1 MQRAPKT
8 WHFRHTAASISSDDS
23 MSPLSPST
31 LSPLLLTAAVA
42 FAYYRRIRRQFGRQP
57 YQAKRSMVRT
67 GLLGVAVAALAF
79 AAVALPVAGVGLA
92 IGAGLAVGAA
102 LGAFALRH
110 TQIEASDGAR
120 WYTPNPWIGGALSLL
135 LIGRLAW
142 RFGQGP
148 LAGAGAAAPAMQNAS
163 PLTLGIAAT
172 LVAYYLVNGA
182 GLAWRMRSL
191 AACA

>member
-1 MQRAPKT
+1 M
-8 WHFRHTAASISSDDS
+8 SS
-23 MSPLSPST
+23 LSPST

-67 GLLGVAVAALAF
+67 GLLGLATAGLLF
-79 AAVALPVAGVGLA
+79 AAVALPVSGIGLA

-102 LGAFALRH
+102 LGVLALRH
-110 TQIEASDGAR
+110 TRIETSDGAR

-148 LAGAGAAAPAMQNAS
+148 LGGAGAAAPAMQNAS
-163 PLTLGIAAT
+163 PLTLAIAAT

-191 AACA
+191 AA

>member
-1 MQRAPKT
+1 MT
-8 WHFRHTAASISSDDS
+8 
-23 MSPLSPST
+23 PLSPST
-31 LSPLLLTAAVA
+31 VSPLLLTAAVG

-57 YQAKRSMVRT
+57 YQPTRTLLRSV
-67 GLLGVAVAALAF
+67 LLGVALAGLLVAAI
-79 AAVALPVAGVGLA
+79 ALPVAGMRLA
-92 IGAGLAVGAA
+92 VGAGLLVGAA
-102 LGAFALRH
+102 LGALGLQH
-110 TQIEASDGAR
+110 TRLESADGAR

-148 LAGAGAAAPAMQNAS
+148 LAAGGAAPAMQNAS

-172 LVAYYLVNGA
+172 LVAYYLVSGL

-191 AACA
+191 PA

>member
-8 WHFRHTAASISSDDS
+8 WHFRHTAASIASDDS

-67 GLLGVAVAALAF
+67 GLLGVAAAALAF

-191 AACA
+191 AA

>member
-1 MQRAPKT
+1 MP
-8 WHFRHTAASISSDDS
+8 S
-23 MSPLSPST
+23 LSPST

-57 YQAKRSMVRT
+57 YQARRSLVRT
-67 GLLGVAVAALAF
+67 GMLGIATAGLLF

-92 IGAGLAVGAA
+92 IGAGLLVGAG
-102 LGAFALRH
+102 LGALALQH
-110 TQIEASDGAR
+110 TRIEASDGAR

-148 LAGAGAAAPAMQNAS
+148 LASAGAAAPAMQNAS

-191 AACA
+191 AA